1 MLSSLPPQ
9 VGHHEL
15 APPQRHHVALHDGLG
30 LRLGFL
36 FFHVVMGLHVA
47 NHYVPELP
55 LSTTLSAMGYLFDPP
70 RARSSTSAD
79 SKGAR
84 TNPRCMEGRVL
95 PLSTSLPV
103 YTAVRL
109 LQATSIY
116 NPAIPVRARRARLEY
131 YIASS
136 SSSSSNSTKVTVVLV
151 YNCCRSSS

>member
-15 APPQRHHVALHDGLG
+15 APPQRHHVALHGGLG

-36 FFHVVMGLHVA
+36 IFHVVMGLHVA

-109 LQATSIY
+109 LQTTSIY
-116 NPAIPVRARRARLEY
+116 DPVAPVRARRARLEY
-131 YIASS
+131 YLVASS
-136 SSSSSNSTKVTVVLV
+136 SSSSSSTKVQLF
-151 YNCCRSSS
+151 